1 MFLIGAPR
9 SGTSLLYKCLALHPD
24 LGYISNYNERLPR
37 WESVSLLNR
46 IPARLP
52 TARRTVWF
60 GGEGGNAYVYN
71 GRRPLAHKL
80 LPMPTEGESLFAR
93 CGLPEAA
100 PPDDLPTPAAV
111 AALRQTFGQV
121 RRFGGGQRLL
131 CKRIANNLRLPLL
144 VEAFPD
150 ATFVLLTRDGRA
162 VASSLRK
169 VNWWPGFWVFWY
181 GSTTDQWEAD
191 GGDPWEL
198 AARHWVEE
206 VHAIESG
213 LDGVPAGQR
222 GLPGLRGLR
231 GQPGRPSG
239 RHRGPVRRWP
249 PNGGLADRAAAPLV
263 PRPQGVV
270 AAPSSTRPHWPP
282 SSRCS
287 VTRCGATATRSGRRG
302 RVFATLRRDAGSRP

>member
-1 MFLIGAPR
+1 VSPPRTLAPIFLIGAPR

-24 LGYISNYNERLPR
+24 LAYISNYNERLPR

-46 IPARLP
+46 VPERLP
-52 TARRTVWF
+52 AARRAVWF
-60 GGEGGNAYVYN
+60 GGDGANAYVYN
-71 GRRPLAHKL
+71 GRRPLVHKL

-93 CGLPEAA
+93 CGLPESA

-111 AALRQTFGQV
+111 AALRETFARV

-150 ATFVLLTRDGRA
+150 ATFVHLTRDGRA
-162 VASSLRK
+162 VATSLRK

-198 AARHWVEE
+198 AGRHWVEE
-206 VHAIESG
+206 VRALE
-213 LDGVPAGQR
+213 R
-222 GLPGLRGLR
+222 GLA
-231 GQPGRPSG
+231 S
-239 RHRGPVRRWP
+239 V
-249 PNGGLADRAAAPLV
+249 
-263 PRPQGVV
+263 
-270 AAPSSTRPHWPP
+270 PSSQVISLAYEDFVASPIDRLGDIAVRTGLPTHGSWLTELRRLSYPDQNESWRTELEPP
-282 SSRCS
+282 AL
-287 VTRCGATATRSGRRG
+287 ATVERAQRD
-302 RVFATLRRDAGSRP
+302 TLRRYGYA